1 MNVLLEKYKIFLQL
15 LRFSFSNLKSY
26 NFDKSINSSS
36 ILSEAL
42 HQTVLPL
49 IYTALDGRCDLT
61 EYQSEY
67 FNIIAN
73 NVKIVEEHKALHR
86 LLFRNNIPYV
96 FLKGCVSALF
106 YPDPLLRTMGDVDI
120 LVKKKD
126 IDKTVALLLQNGYT
140 TTDDFDGIHIAFKN
154 NTNGITIELHRQ
166 INGIPESEMGNK
178 ISALFSNIFED
189 AVLENGEYF
198 RPCDFHHGLILLLH
212 TASHLTREGIGLRH
226 LCDWAVFVASF
237 TDEEFSNIFEDSL
250 KDIGLWKFA
259 QLLTNCAVK
268 HLGCPPKEWAGTCDD
283 AVADEIIADIFD
295 GGNFGKKDSSRY
307 QQIKYISNRSD
318 KTVTS
323 ESLFKRL
330 LSNTLQKAKTEV
342 AFVKKSP
349 LLLPFGCVVVV
360 FKYIWLIIT
369 KRRKPDSS
377 KLITNAN
384 KRKNLYNN
392 FDLFKPQ

>member
-1 MNVLLEKYKIFLQL
+1 MN
-15 LRFSFSNLKSY
+15 NLKCLYLLNTLSSQLFITNK
-26 NFDKSINSSS
+26 NFNCVVEPSKLFN
-36 ILSEAL
+36 EASN
-42 HQTVLPL
+42 QTVFPL
-49 IYTALDGRCDLT
+49 VYSALEGSCDLSQ
-61 EYQSEY
+61 YQSEY

-73 NVKIVEEHKALHR
+73 NVKITEEHKALHR
-86 LLFRNNIPYV
+86 LLFQNNIPYV
-96 FLKGCVSALF
+96 FLKGCASARY

-120 LVKKKD
+120 LVKEKD

-154 NTNGITIELHRQ
+154 NANSITVELHRQ
-166 INGIPESEMGNK
+166 INGIPTSETGDK
-178 ISALFSNIFED
+178 ISALFSDIFER
-189 AVLENGEYF
+189 AILENGEYF

-212 TASHLTREGIGLRH
+212 TASHLTSEGIGLRH
-226 LCDWAVFVASF
+226 LCDWAVFAESF
-237 TDEEFSNIFEDSL
+237 SDEDFSNIFENSL

-259 QLLTNCAVK
+259 QILTNCAVK
-268 HLGCPPKEWAGTCDD
+268 HLGCPPKEWVGTCND
-283 AVADEIIADIFD
+283 AVADDIIADIFN
-295 GGNFGKKDSSRY
+295 GGNFGKKDFSRY
-307 QQIKYISNRSD
+307 QQIKYISNRAD

-323 ESLFKRL
+323 ESSFKRL
-330 LSNTLQKAKTEV
+330 LSNTLQKAKVEV
-342 AFVKKSP
+342 AFVKKAP